1 MNNVHDVSKAQAQE
15 ISEILSRIKEK
26 GLSSSSDSSIP
37 DVSSGDL
44 NLDSLP
50 SLSAP
55 NDTIPMSVI
64 MGLCEEAI
72 MSMLGM
78 EERKEAVSS
87 GVATLQAHAE
97 ERKQINQE
105 RIEKLQEQAEK
116 AEKQGFLDKLK
127 QAFSIISC
135 VIQAIAAVAVLASAV
150 IAPNPASIIGAGLL
164 IASTVETIMSTASD
178 GKLSLQNGF
187 AEAAKATGGNEQ
199 AAAICGMITSF
210 AIGIAGSVLS
220 GAGAAK
226 TISDAAKLGEVS
238 KLTKFQQI
246 MNNATNIV
254 SAGTQAAS
262 SAVNITSAVYEK
274 QIDEIKADSKL
285 LEAILMRIQI
295 AQDLD
300 TKQIEKIME
309 KATAMAEGVKDVIDD
324 CNSTMQS
331 VLSGGSAP
339 AMA

>member
-1 MNNVHDVSKAQAQE
+1 MQMRTIEAKLSEDESFEEPAMPDMLEYSWGEFTPDEEEKAKLKTVESAFTLSHESHPTNIMYTVTAWRENSKIHIE
-15 ISEILSRIKEK
+15 TPCEWVDLIK
-26 GLSSSSDSSIP
+26 
-37 DVSSGDL
+37 
-44 NLDSLP
+44 
-50 SLSAP
+50 SA
-55 NDTIPMSVI
+55 VAA
-64 MGLCEEAI
+64 AI
-72 MSMLGM
+72 MYP
-78 EERKEAVSS
+78 KESIVIHQLPHRSRYDEFLINPAIVS
-87 GVATLQAHAE
+87 
-97 ERKQINQE
+97 
-105 RIEKLQEQAEK
+105 
-116 AEKQGFLDKLK
+116 
-127 QAFSIISC
+127 
-135 VIQAIAAVAVLASAV
+135 AIAAVAVLASAV

-210 AIGIAGSVLS
+210 AIGIVGSVLS